1 MHASLLLVTPRSSYL
16 SMESPSAAAQSDGG
30 PGPQASSRNRLSS
43 AFHRACAGVPSYM
56 AGSDASRRDDVRLK
70 GVGCVRAACFYGS
83 DPTAFNIGD
92 WPDVLRSAEIIKA
105 DWRRQGRHD
114 IADEI
119 VVKPC

>member
-1 MHASLLLVTPRSSYL
+1 MHSSLLLVTPRGSYQ
-16 SMESPSAAAQSDGG
+16 SMDIPGAAGRSEGG
-30 PGPQASSRNRLSS
+30 PGPQASSRNRLPS
-43 AFHRACAGVPSYM
+43 AFHRACAGVPSDM
-56 AGSDASRRDDVRLK
+56 PGSDASRRDDVRLK

-92 WPDVLRSAEIIKA
+92 WPDVLRSAEVMRA
-105 DWRRQGRHD
+105 GWRRQGRHD